1 MVTTVVLLNV
11 RGERINEV
19 AQELLAIEG
28 ITEVYS
34 VAGRYDL
41 VVMVR
46 TRGTE
51 ELAEVVT
58 SRMLKVEGIT
68 HSETLT
74 AFRVYSHH
82 DLERMFSIGLEAG
95 GAEEDAGWEAS

>member
-11 RGERINEV
+11 AGDRINEI
-19 AQELLAIEG
+19 AQQILDIEG
-28 ITEVYS
+28 VTEVYS

-41 VVMVR
+41 VVVVR
-46 TRGTE
+46 TKGTE

-58 SRMLKVEGIT
+58 SRMLKVQGIT

-82 DLERMFSIGLEAG
+82 DLDRMFAIGLDSPGAG
-95 GAEEDAGWEAS
+95 EIHGPE

>member
-19 AQELLAIEG
+19 AQALLEIQG
-28 ITEVYS
+28 VTEVYS

-46 TRGTE
+46 TRGTD

-58 SRMLKVEGIT
+58 SRMLKIEGIT

-74 AFRVYSHH
+74 AFRVFSHH
-82 DLERMFSIGLEAG
+82 DLERMFSIGLEG
-95 GAEEDAGWEAS
+95 GTFDEDAEEEPS

>member
-11 RGERINEV
+11 KSDRINEV
-19 AQELLAIEG
+19 AQKILDIHG
-28 ITEVYS
+28 VTEVYS

-46 TRGTE
+46 TKGTD

-58 SRMLKVEGIT
+58 NEMLKVQGIT

-82 DLERMFSIGLEAG
+82 DLERMFAIGLEG
-95 GAEEDAGWEAS
+95 SSGDVRVPH

>member
-11 RGERINEV
+11 ESDKINEV
-19 AQELLAIEG
+19 AQEVLKVPG
-28 ITEVYS
+28 VTEVYS
-34 VAGRYDL
+34 TAGRYDL

-51 ELAEVVT
+51 ELAEVIT
-58 SRMLKVEGIT
+58 SRMLKVTGIN

-82 DLERMFSIGLEAG
+82 DLERMFAIGLEG
-95 GAEEDAGWEAS
+95 PGSGEIHGPE

>member
-11 RGERINEV
+11 QGNEINEV
-19 AQELLAIEG
+19 AQALLEIPG
-28 ITEVYS
+28 VTEVYS

-58 SRMLKVEGIT
+58 SRMLKVPGIT

-95 GAEEDAGWEAS
+95 GPESGAIRGPS

>member
-11 RGERINEV
+11 RGNRINEV
-19 AQELLAIEG
+19 AQEILDIEG
-28 ITEVYS
+28 VSEVYS

-51 ELAEVVT
+51 ELADVVT
-58 SRMLKVEGIT
+58 SKMLKVEGIT

-82 DLERMFSIGLEAG
+82 DLERMFAIGLEG
-95 GAEEDAGWEAS
+95 SEGEARIPR

>member
-11 RGERINEV
+11 EGDKINEV
-19 AQELLAIEG
+19 AQQILDVPG
-28 ITEVYS
+28 VTEVYS

-51 ELAEVVT
+51 ELADVVT
-58 SRMLKVEGIT
+58 SQMLKVGGIT
-68 HSETLT
+68 HSETLP
-74 AFRVYSHH
+74 AFRVYSRH
-82 DLERMFSIGLEAG
+82 DLERMFAIGMETPTDDDAG
-95 GAEEDAGWEAS
+95 GSG

>member
-11 RGERINEV
+11 ASDRINEV
-19 AQELLAIEG
+19 AQEILDIEG
-28 ITEVYS
+28 VTEVYS

-41 VVMVR
+41 VAMVR

-51 ELAEVVT
+51 ELADVVT
-58 SRMLKVEGIT
+58 SRMLKVGGIT

-82 DLERMFSIGLEAG
+82 DLDRMFSIGLDQAPSTG
-95 GAEEDAGWEAS
+95 DVRGPQ